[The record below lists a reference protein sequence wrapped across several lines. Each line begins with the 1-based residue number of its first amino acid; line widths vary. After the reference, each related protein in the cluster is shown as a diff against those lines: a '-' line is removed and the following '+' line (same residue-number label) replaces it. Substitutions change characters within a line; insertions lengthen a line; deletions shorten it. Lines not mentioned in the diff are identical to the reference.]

1 MDVWVSDGKLDFA
14 VHALSDDSQCSSPL
28 IYLLLHWQILCC
40 LRLKLFAVFLLLHF
54 FSFSF
59 WEDCRSVVI

>member
-28 IYLLLHWQILCC
+28 IYLLLQWQILCC
-40 LRLKLFAVFLLLHF
+40 LRLKLFAVFLFTF
-54 FSFSF
+54 FFLF
-59 WEDCRSVVI
+59 LFGKTAAVW